1 MRHPYLYDREAASDA
16 AALFCESPSLT
27 IQSEKD
33 NCDIN
38 VIIKRFGV
46 TGVVPQNIRQPLEG
60 DFTSVSDFRTAMDA
74 VVMAQRSFD
83 QLDAKTRAR
92 FNNDPQLF
100 LEFCSDKE
108 NLAEMRKMGLAVP
121 EAIEPEVVPMKVEVV
136 NPAPVSK

>member
-16 AALFCESPSLT
+16 AAFRSDAPSLT

-46 TGVVPQNIRQPLEG
+46 TGVVPQNIRQPLQG
-60 DFTSVSDFRTAMDA
+60 DFTGVSDFRSAMDA
-74 VVMAQRSFD
+74 VVQAQRSFD
-83 QLDAKTRAR
+83 QLDAKSRAR

-108 NLAEMRKMGLAVP
+108 NLAEMRKMGLAVSEVVVP
-121 EAIEPEVVPMKVEVV
+121 DVVPMKVEVV
-136 NPAPVSK
+136 NQAK